1 MAFPKVE
8 AQGTP
13 GTEAEGSP
21 GGGTRSHAEA
31 GGRSGGP
38 ATSFPPRRTAAAAA
52 RWATFSLP
60 GAVPAEPGQPLSGNG
75 EGRRVFSA
83 TSSRS
88 ETSDSR
94 LPSASGARPDPLPH
108 CFLPPASRRR
118 RPSFC
123 VPAALAPSRRSTR
136 GPRGRGRCSPT
147 GVWVLKLLS
156 PFGGRGV
163 SRGPPPTRRRPKS
176 QAGVPV
182 LPAPLGA
189 QGWPETP
196 HQESG
201 GSRNGTRGPRAPAR
215 AFAKK

>member
-147 GVWVLKLLS
+147 GVWVLKLLFS
-156 PFGGRGV
+156 FWRARGLPRAAAHPPEAKV
-163 SRGPPPTRRRPKS
+163 PGWGPGPPRTPRRS
-176 QAGVPV
+176 GLAGD
-182 LPAPLGA
+182 PAPGEWRL
-189 QGWPETP
+189 
-196 HQESG
+196 
-201 GSRNGTRGPRAPAR
+201 
-215 AFAKK
+215 